1 MRDLRESAKTNT
13 ELMVGTHTVSMKI
26 DVIRSEAIMEEA
38 CVVDFRNS
46 VEYFGRIEA
55 KLLLCQIG
63 HRLLSHE
70 LKQATL
76 VHQLSH
82 NVEFV

>member
-1 MRDLRESAKTNT
+1 
-13 ELMVGTHTVSMKI
+13 MVGTHTVSMKI
-26 DVIRSEAIMEEA
+26 DVIWCKAIMEEA
-38 CVVDFRNS
+38 CVVDFGNG

-63 HRLLSHE
+63 HRLLLHE
-70 LKQATL
+70 IEQATL
-76 VHQLSH
+76 VHQLSY